1 MRLTRAFAGAVVA
14 AACLAT
20 TACQGGSATGDG
32 GSAGSPRS
40 AESARPAESAASTG
54 STGSTATP
62 GEPTKVLV
70 VVEENHSYQQMKDGM
85 PYLFSLSSTYGY
97 ATHFTAIRHP
107 SEPNY
112 LAIAGGSTFG
122 VTDDRNPAANSPQLG
137 SAKSVFDQALDAG
150 KTAKTYAEDMPGP
163 CQLENYPAEKPSYA
177 VRHNPWVYFGS
188 SRQRCMTDD
197 VPLTQF
203 SQDATDNALPNI
215 GFLVPNLCH
224 DAHSCPLGS
233 ADDFLRATLP
243 AVLDSD
249 DFTSGHLVVVV
260 TADEDDKHSGNEV
273 LTSVLS
279 TRLSH
284 KVVTDPLTHYSL
296 SRYLSEVVGAQPLLE
311 AAKAPDMRAA
321 FGL

>member
-1 MRLTRAFAGAVVA
+1 MRLTRALAGGLVA
-14 AACLAT
+14 LACLAAT
-20 TACQGGSATGDG
+20 GCQGA
-32 GSAGSPRS
+32 SAGGDRTS
-40 AESARPAESAASTG
+40 G
-54 STGSTATP
+54 SSDPSVSTAK
-62 GEPTKVLV
+62 PTKVLV

-85 PYLFSLSSTYGY
+85 PYLFSLSTKYGY

-122 VTDDRNPAANSPQLG
+122 ITDDRSPAANSGQLG
-137 SAKSVFDQALDAG
+137 SAKSVFDQALDNG
-150 KTAKTYAEDMPGP
+150 KTAKAYAEDMPKP
-163 CQLENYPAEKPSYA
+163 CHVYDYPADKPSYA
-177 VRHNPWVYFGS
+177 VRHNPWVYFDS
-188 SRQRCMTDD
+188 SRQRCLTND
-197 VPLTQF
+197 VPLTDF
-203 SQDATDNALPNI
+203 SKDAAGNDLPNV

-224 DAHSCPLGS
+224 DAHSCPLSS
-233 ADDFLRATLP
+233 ADDFLKSTLP

-260 TADEDDKHSGNEV
+260 TADEDDKKSGNAV

-284 KVVTDPLTHYSL
+284 KVVTSPLTHYSL
-296 SRYLSEVVGAQPLLE
+296 SRYLSEMGGGQPLLE
-311 AAKAPDMRAA
+311 AAKAPDMKAA

>member
-1 MRLTRAFAGAVVA
+1 V
-14 AACLAT
+14 
-20 TACQGGSATGDG
+20 
-32 GSAGSPRS
+32 
-40 AESARPAESAASTG
+40 
-54 STGSTATP
+54 STA
-62 GEPTKVLV
+62 EPTKVLV

-85 PYLFSLSSTYGY
+85 PYLFSLSTKYGY
-97 ATHFTAIRHP
+97 ATHYTAIRHP

-122 VTDDRNPAANSPQLG
+122 IADDRSPAANSGQLG
-137 SAKSVFDQALDAG
+137 SAKSVFDQALDNG
-150 KTAKTYAEDMPGP
+150 KTAKTYAEDMPKP
-163 CQLENYPAEKPSYA
+163 CHVYDYPADNPSYA
-177 VRHNPWVYFGS
+177 VRHNPWVYFDA
-188 SRQRCMTDD
+188 SRQRCLTDD
-197 VPLTQF
+197 VPLTDF
-203 SQDATDNALPNI
+203 AKDATGNHLPNI

-233 ADDFLRATLP
+233 ADDFLKSTLP
-243 AVLDSD
+243 AVLESH

-260 TADEDDKHSGNEV
+260 TADEDDKKSGNEV

-284 KVVTDPLTHYSL
+284 KVVTSPLTHYSL
-296 SRYLSEVVGAQPLLE
+296 SRYLSEVVGAQPLLD